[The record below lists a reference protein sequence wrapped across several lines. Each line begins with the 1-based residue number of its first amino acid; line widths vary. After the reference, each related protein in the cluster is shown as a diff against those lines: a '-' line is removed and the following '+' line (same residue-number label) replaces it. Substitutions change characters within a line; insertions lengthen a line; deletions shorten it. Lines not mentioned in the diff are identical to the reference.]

1 MLERNPAKRAT
12 AQAILQHPWMKEQGV
27 ASDKPLDNVILTRL
41 NEFATMNKL
50 KKEAMKIIASCMPAD
65 EIAGLKAIFESID
78 DDKSGT
84 ITAKELHDALL
95 KKGTAIKPEDVESL
109 LALIDVD
116 ANGTIEYEGRDITSV
131 PSYKRVPMGIALTPE
146 GRRIFPSLT
155 VEENLKVGAHSRREG
170 PWNLESVYAAFPLVA
185 DRRDRVGVNL
195 SGGEQ
200 QAAAIGRALMS
211 NPRLLMLDEVSLG
224 LAPVVVEQIYA
235 AMPTITGNGTTVL
248 LVEQDVNQALKVADR
263 VQCLLEGRTV
273 LEGAAGSLSRDD
285 IASAYFGI

>member
-1 MLERNPAKRAT
+1 MNL
-12 AQAILQHPWMKEQGV
+12 
-27 ASDKPLDNVILTRL
+27 LTV
-41 NEFATMNKL
+41 
-50 KKEAMKIIASCMPAD
+50 
-65 EIAGLKAIFESID
+65 ESID
-78 DDKSGT
+78 VHYGDFQALYGLSLHVQEGETLAVIGANGAGKSTLMKTLAGLMTPTSGT
-84 ITAKELHDALL
+84 ITFEA
-95 KKGTAIKPEDVESL
+95 
-109 LALIDVD
+109 
-116 ANGTIEYEGRDITSV
+116 RDITAV
-131 PSYKRVPMGIALTPE
+131 PSHKRVPMGIALTPE

-170 PWNLESVYAAFPLVA
+170 PWTLASVYEAFPLVA

-200 QAAAIGRALMS
+200 QATAIGRALMS

-235 AMPTITGNGTTVL
+235 AMPAITGNGTTVL
-248 LVEQDVNQALKVADR
+248 LVEQDVNQALRVADR

-273 LEGAAGSLSRDD
+273 LEGTADSLSRDD